1 MSKPEAWQLLPA
13 NYPFALITQTR
24 FGDMDLLGHINN
36 VAMADLFEN
45 GRVRFNRSIGM
56 ENRAEG
62 DRWLIAAVQIN
73 YLREAHFPDDAKIC
87 SGIGRIGSSS
97 WDILSAAFQND
108 QCVATCTTTLVLTN
122 QQSAKKMDDAFRAVL
137 ESQLVDRGAA

>member
-1 MSKPEAWQLLPA
+1 MSKPESWQLSKA
-13 NYPFALITQTR
+13 SYPFSNVTQTR

-45 GRVRFNRSIGM
+45 GRVRFNRSMGM
-56 ENRAEG
+56 ENRAHG

-73 YLREAHFPDDAKIC
+73 YLREAHFPDDAEIC
-87 SGIGRIGSSS
+87 SGIGRIGNSS
-97 WDILSAAFQND
+97 WDIVSAAFQND

-122 QQSAKKMDDAFRAVL
+122 KQGAKPIDAEFQTIL
-137 ESQLVDRGAA
+137 EAQMVKRG